1 MWAGEVI
8 IDKTRKDILL
18 FNRVRQQHKHEEW
31 NWLYN
36 SFGLIIS
43 SSQRAEIDLSNNNN
57 QDSEH
62 PKTT

>member
-1 MWAGEVI
+1 MWAGKVI
-8 IDKTRKDILL
+8 IDKTRSDILL
-18 FNRVRQQHKHEEW
+18 FNRIRQQHKHEEW

-43 SSQRAEIDLSNNNN
+43 PSQRRDRFVEEQQPNG
-57 QDSEH
+57 EH